1 MKTYL
6 KYKRDIQGFGNV
18 ATTVKTAQ
26 KIAASYIHFL
36 KQEVGAARIYLQNV
50 ETALT
55 RLFQFYSNFQSP
67 FLRHNHGQKRL
78 LVVISGDQGLAGGL
92 FHNLVNYFLTQNKK
106 YDYYLILGRK
116 AKQYLEEEGIKILDK
131 HFILSALPEENEIKI
146 VTNYIFSSFIAGDF
160 GQVDI
165 LYPRNINL
173 TTQEPC
179 LKKFLPFNF
188 ANFNLE
194 NRNSAPLG
202 FPVFE
207 PGKKQAFTFLFDR
220 YLEIIFAH
228 YLYEARLAEFVARTV
243 AMEHA
248 SSKVEEFISQLNLAY
263 FKERRKF
270 LTQKQLESFVPH
282 KILK

>member
-6 KYKRDIQGFGNV
+6 KYKQDIQGFRDV
-18 ATTVKTAQ
+18 AATVKTAQ

-36 KQEVGAARIYLQNV
+36 KQEVEAARAYLQNI
-50 ETALT
+50 ETVLA
-55 RLFQFYSNFQSP
+55 RLFQFYSDFQSP
-67 FLRHNHGQKRL
+67 FLHPNRSQERL

-106 YDYYLILGRK
+106 YDYFLVLGRK
-116 AKQYLEEEGIKILDK
+116 ARQYLEEEGIKILK
-131 HFILSALPEENEIKI
+131 ENFFLSALPQVEEIKAL
-146 VTNYIFSSFIAGDF
+146 TDYIFSSFVAGDF

-165 LYPRNINL
+165 LYPRNMNL

-188 ANFNLE
+188 VNFNLE

-207 PGKKQAFTFLFDR
+207 PGKKQTFTFLFDR
-220 YLEIIFAH
+220 YLEIIFTH